1 MKIIYLPTKR
11 IELAENR
18 FDDLDDLQYERI
30 KHSISKHG
38 ILEPVYVVKRNGSY
52 VLVQGHQRYKIA
64 QELKIE
70 EIPCIIVENEA
81 DTVAAEIDLNI
92 YRRHLSKDDILKYET
107 VKEEIFK
114 SKNIDLIPELKFL
127 EQVLPPDI
135 LKAVKSW
142 PKTLQTMF
150 YRAIPYRVDEKA
162 LANLKETIKQR
173 ESAITDLEDEKMAL
187 EDKLNEMEKIK
198 EQLKTLKEMRK
209 NQFNEAVKKKVEEIE
224 AELSMKYSGETLK
237 AKLDEERKRIT
248 EELTKQHKK
257 EIEELRKIAEK
268 HSKEREELKRQLE
281 PLQEKIEQLQKD
293 LESQKKCA
301 QNAKNA
307 EEWATE
313 KLNKIIRLAKIPEQV
328 KAITQEM
335 QHVRARIIT
344 LKEYILQLGD
354 AIHEEREANL
364 KVIKELKSE
373 LRSLMQ
379 MAESVIV
386 MFDNPEP
393 DDDQKTNEQE

>member
-1 MKIIYLPTKR
+1 MNVVFLPTKN
-11 IELAENR
+11 IKPKENY
-18 FDDLDDLQYERI
+18 FKDLKGQRYESLVKSIQQY
-30 KHSISKHG
+30 G
-38 ILEPVYVVKRNGSY
+38 ILEPVHVKKSNGDY
-52 VLVQGHQRYKIA
+52 ILIQGHQRYRVAK
-64 QELKIE
+64 ELGIE
-70 EIPCIIVENEA
+70 EIPCIIIDNYDSIGAEF
-81 DTVAAEIDLNI
+81 DTNL
-92 YRRHLSKDDILKYET
+92 YRRHLDE
-107 VKEEIFK
+107 EEIEHYE
-114 SKNIDLIPELKFL
+114 NIKKQIVESQNNNLIPELKFL
-127 EQVLPPDI
+127 EQVLPPEI

-150 YRAIPYRVDEKA
+150 YKAIPYKVDEKA
-162 LANLKETIKQR
+162 LANLKEIIKQR

-293 LESQKKCA
+293 LELQKRYA

-307 EEWATE
+307 EEWAIE

-354 AIHEEREANL
+354 AIHEEREINL

-373 LRSLMQ
+373 LRNLMQ

-393 DDDQKTNEQE
+393 DDQKTNEQE